1 MGFFQTFFVIQFVKS
16 SRKGICGLKVIIQNL
31 SWKLCFVKPEEREYV
46 SQEIL
51 IITKNY
57 CWLFLWIT
65 LGMSR
70 FRRGEDWSRWGLE
83 DWGVQSPDVLF
94 SGFLENFFLSK
105 ISIFLFTHAHI
116 KKISF
121 HPPCFVLNVIDKIQ
135 IQPIPSPSIIILQLH
150 HLLKNSYTYLC
161 VFFFVL

>member
-1 MGFFQTFFVIQFVKS
+1 MWLRSLFVGFFQTFFVIQFVKS

-46 SQEIL
+46 PQEIL

-70 FRRGEDWSRWGLE
+70 FRRDY
-83 DWGVQSPDVLF
+83 
-94 SGFLENFFLSK
+94 
-105 ISIFLFTHAHI
+105 IT
-116 KKISF
+116 
-121 HPPCFVLNVIDKIQ
+121 
-135 IQPIPSPSIIILQLH
+135 
-150 HLLKNSYTYLC
+150 KN
-161 VFFFVL
+161 